1 MQHHILTQNE
11 KRRLSLPLWM
21 LLCFSAFCAWQMGF
35 IYFTGTALVIHD
47 RTPLPINAD
56 NMTVIIAVAYV
67 LSIILMSALPQWVI
81 RLQRICIVAT
91 LLMVVGLFL
100 PLEDDTLR
108 LLVYGQCFFC
118 CVMIGFETFTIVNY
132 FTEDSAIRHL
142 TAAYGAAF
150 LVIAAVQNDFFP
162 VGYPLFR
169 MVTVL
174 LLLMLLL
181 FFFRMPAGRDA
192 CSQYVTKR
200 DSITAPR
207 KLLLG
212 TFFLVFVSALMAVS
226 GPSVAGEAAHGVF
239 ICYAADAAASFLM
252 YALYKKAAVH
262 PFRCVSAFLS
272 MGCVGFLLMYVSA
285 YIPALSVPAC
295 ALIGVGMFP
304 CQMLPL
310 YNLVL
315 MKSYPSRWFAPL
327 TIALALV
334 AVLVQSSLVEA
345 FRNTSYLLCLVYTVI
360 MVILSVIYLQT
371 APYFFRR
378 ANTSEKEAHAEHP
391 LLATLTK
398 REREVLE
405 LIGGGYSNRDIAQM
419 LYISEHTVNDYT
431 KKIYRK
437 LEVHSR
443 HAAARIINRSK

>member
-1 MQHHILTQNE
+1 MRHHILTQNE
-11 KRRLSLPLWM
+11 NRRLSLPMWM
-21 LLCFSAFCAWQMGF
+21 LLCFSAYCAWQMGF

-56 NMTVIIAVAYV
+56 NMTAVIAVAYV
-67 LSIILMSALPQWVI
+67 ISIVLMSVLPYMVI
-81 RLQRICIVAT
+81 RLQRICAAAAFLTVA
-91 LLMVVGLFL
+91 GLFL
-100 PLEDDTLR
+100 PLEDELLR

-142 TAAYGAAF
+142 TAAYGAA
-150 LVIAAVQNDFFP
+150 LLIIAIVQNEFLP
-162 VGYPLFR
+162 LGYPLFR
-169 MVTVL
+169 VVTVL
-174 LLLMLLL
+174 LLLMVLI
-181 FFFRMPAGRDA
+181 FFFRMPAGREA
-192 CSQYVTKR
+192 CSRYVTKS
-200 DSITAPR
+200 DGLKAPR
-207 KLLLG
+207 RLLWG
-212 TFFLVFVSALMAVS
+212 TFILVFVGALMGVS
-226 GPSVAGEAAHGVF
+226 GPSVAEGAAHGVS
-239 ICYAADAAASFLM
+239 IYYAADAVVSFLM
-252 YALYKKAAVH
+252 YVLYKKAAVH
-262 PFRCVSAFLS
+262 PFRCVPAFLS

-295 ALIGVGMFP
+295 VLIGVGMFP

-327 TIALALV
+327 TITLALV

-345 FRNTSYLLCLVYTVI
+345 FRNASFLLCLVYAVI
-360 MVILSVIYLQT
+360 MVVLSVIYLQA
-371 APYFFRR
+371 APYFFRKTDTPEEEGR
-378 ANTSEKEAHAEHP
+378 AEHP
-391 LLATLTK
+391 LLAELTG

-437 LEVHSR
+437 LDVHSR
-443 HAAARIINRSK
+443 HAAAQIINRSK